1 MDQIKEA
8 TATSLRQVL
17 LLDNP
22 DYAAKL
28 LGQELDMVDRK
39 IIMTLP
45 AQLEEPILSYFFFFI
60 SVILENG

>member
-1 MDQIKEA
+1 MNQSKEA
-8 TATSLRQVL
+8 ATSLRQVL

-45 AQLEEPILSYFFFFI
+45 AQLEEPILSYFFFLL
-60 SVILENG
+60 V

>member
-28 LGQELDMVDRK
+28 LGQELDMVDWK

-45 AQLEEPILSYFFFFI
+45 AQLEERIFSYIFFY
-60 SVILENG
+60 

>member
-45 AQLEEPILSYFFFFI
+45 AQLEEPILSYFFFLL
-60 SVILENG
+60 V

>member
-8 TATSLRQVL
+8 TATFLRQVL

-45 AQLEEPILSYFFFFI
+45 AQLEEPILSYFFFSI
-60 SVILENG
+60 SVILENS